1 MDIGDQQKM
10 KTKRKVSVQISFETA
25 VVCLLLVRLFM
36 FQREKDEWRVDWS
49 LLKYWLFRGF
59 TPCRPITTRTKWP
72 ESFVVYCIQEAVYSG
87 VYKGAIYCIRRGG
100 GSISGSSMF
109 CCFTQWTTSQGLSWH
124 MSLCLHSI
132 YHREAPAPSTFSTMK
147 IVWLFTII
155 TSLQSLQSLSIIVYT
170 RTPM

>member
-59 TPCRPITTRTKWP
+59 TPVSPYYNSHK
-72 ESFVVYCIQEAVYSG
+72 VA
-87 VYKGAIYCIRRGG
+87 
-100 GSISGSSMF
+100 
-109 CCFTQWTTSQGLSWH
+109 
-124 MSLCLHSI
+124 
-132 YHREAPAPSTFSTMK
+132 
-147 IVWLFTII
+147 
-155 TSLQSLQSLSIIVYT
+155 
-170 RTPM
+170 